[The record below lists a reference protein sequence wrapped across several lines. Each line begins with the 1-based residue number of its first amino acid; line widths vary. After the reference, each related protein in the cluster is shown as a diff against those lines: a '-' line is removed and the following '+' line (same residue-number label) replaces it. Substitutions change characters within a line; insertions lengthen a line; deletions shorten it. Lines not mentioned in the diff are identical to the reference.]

1 MMFCNDVRLEHDKK
15 KCNIDGRLLAMK
27 YDKHTL
33 MKWSNLI
40 DSASDDFKKLFFKG

>member
-1 MMFCNDVRLEHDKK
+1 MMFGLNTDKK
-15 KCNIDGRLLAMK
+15 KYNIDGRLLAMK

-40 DSASDDFKKLFFKG
+40 DSASDDSKKLFFKG